1 MVVNS
6 VVLNWM
12 VEWETSGGTGRAVT
26 NPTLACF
33 NRELMSSF
41 LTNFNPPGL
50 VLDLIS
56 STSFLPE
63 SFTISR
69 NLEHQDFTSV
79 INLIM
84 ILVRQEKR
92 RDYDYFT

>member
-1 MVVNS
+1 MVVNF

-41 LTNFNPPGL
+41 LTNCNPAGL

-56 STSFLPE
+56 SISFFSE
-63 SFTISR
+63 SSTISPT
-69 NLEHQDFTSV
+69 LEHQPSTSV
-79 INLIM
+79 IKLIM
-84 ILVRQEKR
+84 ILVK
-92 RDYDYFT
+92 